1 MDWTAGCWTGY
12 HNAGGDKEFLESA
25 ERTMH
30 WRQWGAWHSGFLL
43 LSELHETKIKHI
55 NNCITPKKITL
66 DAYNWDECIIE
77 YAFHEYLALKKT
89 VPTVKLLILCVCVC
103 VEGGGGGVLALNGC
117 RLRGRGIAADGPT
130 VLAWAP
136 PPAHTNI
143 DTHTHTSPGDTPIK
157 CSKPGYTQMSSL
169 VTRSLMTSAV
179 HTHTR

>member
-1 MDWTAGCWTGY
+1 M
-12 HNAGGDKEFLESA
+12 
-25 ERTMH
+25 
-30 WRQWGAWHSGFLL
+30 
-43 LSELHETKIKHI
+43 
-55 NNCITPKKITL
+55 
-66 DAYNWDECIIE
+66 
-77 YAFHEYLALKKT
+77 ALKKT
-89 VPTVKLLILCVCVC
+89 VPTVKILILCVCVC
-103 VEGGGGGVLALNGC
+103 GGGGGGGGVLALNGC

-179 HTHTR
+179 HTHTHTHTHTLNIHTPSLLGQPQAHALISPFIVKHTHADSLKITYNYTHSNGAQVLL